1 MEAFIGV
8 FIYCF
13 PAKKRKTEN
22 LIYMIEVWLLLEF
35 IWLEIFCNE
44 ESSILCTI
52 RLSGVIFGGALER
65 QSRKLFVHQEM
76 GSNSKNIRAAV
87 KNRFSA
93 ERDQTF
99 LKVHAKNLAKV
110 TGTGDVMGRNR
121 PPTLG
126 KLSFNFSH

>member
-1 MEAFIGV
+1 
-8 FIYCF
+8 
-13 PAKKRKTEN
+13 
-22 LIYMIEVWLLLEF
+22 MIEVWLLLEF
-35 IWLEIFCNE
+35 ICLEIFCNE

-110 TGTGDVMGRNR
+110 TGTGEVKGRKG
-121 PPTLG
+121 PSTLR
-126 KLSFNFSH
+126 KPSFKFRH